1 MESPI
6 KMDDLGVPLFLETP
20 IFIDDIEGLKSF
32 LLEGLL
38 ILRVKFVEFQKSMAL
53 LNPFGT
59 YIKSGHTSVFGTM
72 RCNFWKTY

>member
-1 MESPI
+1 MFPKIGVPQNGWFIMESPI

-53 LNPFGT
+53 
-59 YIKSGHTSVFGTM
+59 
-72 RCNFWKTY
+72 

>member
-53 LNPFGT
+53 
-59 YIKSGHTSVFGTM
+59 
-72 RCNFWKTY
+72 